1 MKYFLAQSVM
11 SSPLPVPAED
21 VGKVYIPMHEKHI
34 AAGIAEGIVLLAGP
48 KVSEGGGL
56 MIARAES
63 REALDAFIAR
73 DPLVVNGLATFDV
86 KEFLLN
92 DRSEYVKEW

>member
-11 SSPLPVPAED
+11 ADPLPVAAED
-21 VGKVYIPMHEKHI
+21 IPKIYIPMHEKHI
-34 AAGIAEGIVLLAGP
+34 AAGIAEGMVLLAGP
-48 KVSEGGGL
+48 KPAEGGGL

-63 REALDAFIAR
+63 REALDAFLAR
-73 DPLVVNGLATFDV
+73 DPFTVYGLARFEV

-92 DRSEYVKEW
+92 DRSDFVKEF